1 MSQVETVQLRRTPLL
16 EAHRRASAKIVSF
29 AGWEMP
35 VEYEGVRVEHL
46 AVRNGAGIFDVSH
59 MGEIETRGPPALD
72 FLQEL
77 LSNDLSKIS
86 ESGAQYTMLCSEDG
100 GVIDDMIIYRFPDEE
115 GEQVFLSVV
124 NAANTETDLNWLS
137 DHAASWDDVNV
148 SDVSDEYAMIALQG
162 PKAPSILES
171 LWDGGNPE
179 DLGRFR
185 YTQAQVAGVEA
196 LVCHTGYTGEDGVE
210 LLLAPEDAEKLWSA
224 LVDAGAKPIGL
235 GARDTLRLE
244 VCFPLYGNELSLE
257 RTPIEAGLK
266 WCCALDKDFIG
277 GGAIQKIQATGP
289 KEMLV
294 ALKIVERG
302 IPRAGCAVLHEGRI
316 VGEVTSGTLSPSLG
330 EGIGMAYIE
339 SELAEPGT
347 AIDIDI
353 RGKVR
358 PAQVVP
364 KPLHKKL

>member
-1 MSQVETVQLRRTPLL
+1 MSQVQTAQLRRTPLL
-16 EAHRRASAKIVSF
+16 EVHHRASAKIIAF
-29 AGWEMP
+29 EGWEMP

-46 AVRNGAGIFDVSH
+46 AVRNTAGIFDVSH
-59 MGEIETRGPPALD
+59 MGEIETRGPQALD
-72 FLQEL
+72 FLQTL
-77 LSNDLSKIS
+77 MSNNLSMIS
-86 ESGAQYTMLCSEDG
+86 EWGAQYTMLCTEDG
-100 GVIDDMIIYRFPDEE
+100 GVIDDLITYRLPDEG

-137 DHAASWDDVNV
+137 DHAASWDDVKV

-162 PKAPSILES
+162 PKAPSILRL
-171 LWDGGNPE
+171 LWDGGDPE

-185 YTQAQVAGVEA
+185 SVEAQVAGVEA
-196 LVCHTGYTGEDGVE
+196 LVCHTGYTGEEGVE
-210 LLLAPEDAEKLWSA
+210 FLLAPEDAENLWSE
-224 LVDAGAKPIGL
+224 LVEEGAKPIGL

-244 VCFPLYGNELSLE
+244 VCYPLYGNELSLD

-277 GGAIQKIQATGP
+277 VEAIQKAHATGP
-289 KEMLV
+289 KERLV

-302 IPRAGCAVLHEGRI
+302 IPRAGCAVLHEGRV

-330 EGIGMAYIE
+330 EGVGMAYIE
-339 SELAEPGT
+339 SELTEPGT

-358 PAQVVP
+358 QARVVP
-364 KPLHKKL
+364 KPLYKKP